1 MSSIEALQA
10 VMDLEMKRLEV
21 TAKNVSNLDNSFKN
35 KLDVVGNKTVSME
48 IPSIEEFLQGKAL
61 DGAYKVKVDESDNV
75 ETVIKNQGGSLT
87 VQYKSDTKIE
97 EEMVKL
103 GEIKRAYEASLRLL
117 NLSKKLNEQALQI
130 GKAQ

>member
-1 MSSIEALQA
+1 MSSVKALQA
-10 VMDLEMKRLEV
+10 VMELEMKRLEA
-21 TAKNVSNLDNSFKN
+21 TASNVSNLDNTFKN

-48 IPSIEEFLQGKAL
+48 IPSIEEYLEGNAL
-61 DGAYKVKVDESDNV
+61 NGAYRLKIDETDDV
-75 ETVIKNQGGSLT
+75 ETVIKNQGGNLL
-87 VQYKSDTKIE
+87 VLYKSDTKIE

-130 GKAQ
+130 GKS